1 MTRGH
6 FILRPD
12 AAINASLH
20 VTDTGFDAAFTC
32 GQGSRVNAKGFG

>member
-20 VTDTGFDAAFTC
+20 MTNTGFDAALAC
-32 GQGSRVNAKGFG
+32 GQGSRVNAKSLG